1 MSNSSRNYKILNV
14 RMLKEKA
21 VILKAIIKNY
31 FLILKAKNKHL
42 KQSFN
47 FDNILL
53 MLYNKRS
60 VFYNWNNIHFWNLKW
75 NKHGWYLAKVKEF

>member
-1 MSNSSRNYKILNV
+1 
-14 RMLKEKA
+14 MLKEKA
-21 VILKAIIKNY
+21 AILKAIIKNY

-53 MLYNKRS
+53 M
-60 VFYNWNNIHFWNLKW
+60 
-75 NKHGWYLAKVKEF
+75 

>member
-1 MSNSSRNYKILNV
+1 
-14 RMLKEKA
+14 MLKEKA
-21 VILKAIIKNY
+21 AILKAIIKNY

-60 VFYNWNNIHFWNLKW
+60 VFYNWNSIHFWNLKW